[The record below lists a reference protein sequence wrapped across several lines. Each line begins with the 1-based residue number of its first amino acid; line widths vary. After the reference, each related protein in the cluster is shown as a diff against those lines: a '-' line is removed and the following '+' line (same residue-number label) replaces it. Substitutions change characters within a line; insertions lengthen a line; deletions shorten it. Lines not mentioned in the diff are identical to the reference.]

1 MGSTSNESWW
11 AIRVPDQPGAKDLG
25 YHSAIDLYAKPSA
38 PRTMLQSAATTG
50 GPSGSQPVDPNLEH
64 PSPEPSAARV
74 AADTVLGSAGALM
87 APEAAAGAIA
97 SRFAPQLIA
106 SAVQLLTRGVGA
118 GTGLAASG
126 EIFAKPN
133 ETPGEAR
140 SRRLF
145 DLGSGVVGEGVGA
158 GVTQAGTRAIGA
170 LPAGRAF
177 LDRLTRLRAGKM
189 EPDVPAI
196 QAGLRA
202 RGGTL
207 QPGQMTTNPT
217 IDWFQNILE
226 STISSQGPMA
236 ASKARNVDAAMQW
249 VNEAAPR
256 IAQLATPRQA
266 GELVEMLVRDPLA
279 GQRAVV
285 RVAYRNLDS
294 EIAAARIPPSIDLT
308 PALQNFERD
317 FATRIEKG
325 NPDALRIQH
334 YLTNAQPLT
343 FEQADS
349 IRSMLLDMGRSYGPE
364 VSPTI
369 RNVANHYAS
378 EVETSIQTA
387 AQNAGSLGG
396 AIQAAREAAHGAR
409 RMQANFFD
417 DELIGPLLEKA
428 APERVGEA
436 FFADNN
442 PTQIRKLY
450 DIVHEPTFGQYLH
463 EPPEEYWRRIQ
474 GAWITRK
481 RTGLGELEVAPG
493 RFKDLDGKGL
503 GEAMDQSKETFEALY
518 PNPQE
523 RINVRRSARAL
534 EMTQSTA
541 GSRTGTV
548 LAQMAG
554 GRAIGNAVSQMGNM
568 VVLGSMAAAK
578 GDLQKS
584 FLIMMTPRVFA
595 KAWAS
600 PHFSKWLLQKSLT
613 REFRWSSN
621 AGSLMAQGANA
632 LVKDRV
638 HFTLYDPAT
647 DTATTHDPETGTVGP
662 LAPTGKPTSKIRP
675 Q

>member
-1 MGSTSNESWW
+1 
-11 AIRVPDQPGAKDLG
+11 
-25 YHSAIDLYAKPSA
+25 
-38 PRTMLQSAATTG
+38 
-50 GPSGSQPVDPNLEH
+50 
-64 PSPEPSAARV
+64 
-74 AADTVLGSAGALM
+74 
-87 APEAAAGAIA
+87 
-97 SRFAPQLIA
+97 
-106 SAVQLLTRGVGA
+106 
-118 GTGLAASG
+118 
-126 EIFAKPN
+126 
-133 ETPGEAR
+133 
-140 SRRLF
+140 
-145 DLGSGVVGEGVGA
+145 
-158 GVTQAGTRAIGA
+158 
-170 LPAGRAF
+170 
-177 LDRLTRLRAGKM
+177 
-189 EPDVPAI
+189 
-196 QAGLRA
+196 
-202 RGGTL
+202 
-207 QPGQMTTNPT
+207 
-217 IDWFQNILE
+217 
-226 STISSQGPMA
+226 
-236 ASKARNVDAAMQW
+236 
-249 VNEAAPR
+249 
-256 IAQLATPRQA
+256 
-266 GELVEMLVRDPLA
+266 
-279 GQRAVV
+279 
-285 RVAYRNLDS
+285 
-294 EIAAARIPPSIDLT
+294 
-308 PALQNFERD
+308 
-317 FATRIEKG
+317 
-325 NPDALRIQH
+325 
-334 YLTNAQPLT
+334 
-343 FEQADS
+343 
-349 IRSMLLDMGRSYGPE
+349 
-364 VSPTI
+364 
-369 RNVANHYAS
+369 
-378 EVETSIQTA
+378 
-387 AQNAGSLGG
+387 
-396 AIQAAREAAHGAR
+396 
-409 RMQANFFD
+409 MQANFFD

-568 VVLGSMAAAK
+568 VVLGSVAASR
-578 GDLQKS
+578 GDMTKTA
-584 FLIMMTPRVFA
+584 LILMTPRVFA

-600 PHFSKWLLQKSLT
+600 SHFSNWLLQKSLT